1 MKAQLTDQVRNM
13 LRTIAQNADLICEGI
28 EGSVAPG
35 DAKRNARIDALVAVG
50 ALRPEDA
57 LSFRLNPRLR
67 SYVEDQLGSFQAFR
81 ALTRID
87 PVIRHIETLWQEIQ
101 ILRNERADED
111 ALAMEEEFRVCLADL
126 AYDIERNLQV
136 LHANIHDEY
145 GNVSSLKAKLRQ
157 NDFFLN
163 EVIGLKASIDKL
175 SEVSDRLKHEAVM
188 AGSYQVEGAIRR
200 NILINMLS
208 WSQQVNDALHAISKR
223 LYLAKKLHDRLGT
236 LSRVSLWMRQ
246 RAVISVSR
254 EFDLDEDFNPLLL
267 RPEPVSIVSHVDV
280 DDVEDAVQRAL
291 IDVAAS
297 LKAPPAQAPTKAE
310 TSEVIVVA
318 QDDEPLVNIVEPHE
332 ASLARFLESLAAS
345 ALPMSLLVW
354 KGNDPQIA
362 HVEDED
368 WLLYAVSQLHGE
380 SLRVEHVF
388 VPRGRF
394 ELNDHFEDIVISITN
409 R

>member
-13 LRTIAQNADLICEGI
+13 LRTIAQNSDLICEGI

-35 DAKRNARIDALVAVG
+35 DTKRNARIDALVAVG
-50 ALRPEDA
+50 ALRPEDE

-67 SYVEDQLGSFQAFR
+67 SFVEDQLGSFQAFK

-87 PVIRHIETLWQEIQ
+87 PIIRHIETLWREIQ

-111 ALAMEEEFRVCLADL
+111 ARTMEEELRVCLADL

-163 EVIGLKASIDKL
+163 EVNSLKASINKL
-175 SEVSDRLKHEAVM
+175 SEVADRLKHEAVM
-188 AGSYQVEGAIRR
+188 VGSYQVEGAIRR
-200 NILINMLS
+200 NIMINMLS
-208 WSQQVNDALHAISKR
+208 WSQQVNDALHTISKR
-223 LYLAKKLHDRLGT
+223 LYLARKLHDRLGT

-318 QDDEPLVNIVEPHE
+318 QDDEPLVDVVEPHE

-345 ALPMSLLVW
+345 ARPMSLLVW

-368 WLLYAVSQLHGE
+368 WLLYAGSQLHGE
-380 SLRVEHVF
+380 SLRVEHVY

-394 ELNDHFEDIVISITN
+394 EINDHFEDIVISLAN
-409 R
+409 G

>member
-13 LRTIAQNADLICEGI
+13 LRTIAQNSDLICEGI

-50 ALRPEDA
+50 ALRPEDE

-67 SYVEDQLGSFQAFR
+67 SFVEDQLGSFQAFR

-87 PVIRHIETLWQEIQ
+87 PVIRQIETLWQEIQ

-111 ALAMEEEFRVCLADL
+111 AHTMEEELRVCLADL

-200 NILINMLS
+200 NIMIKMLS
-208 WSQQVNDALHAISKR
+208 WSQQVNDALHTISKR
-223 LYLAKKLHDRLGT
+223 LYLARKLHDRLGT
-236 LSRVSLWMRQ
+236 LSRVSLWLRQ

-318 QDDEPLVNIVEPHE
+318 QDDEPLVDVVEPHE

-345 ALPMSLLVW
+345 ARPMSLLVW

-368 WLLYAVSQLHGE
+368 WLLYAGSQLHGE

-394 ELNDHFEDIVISITN
+394 ELNDQFEDIVISITN
-409 R
+409 G

>member
-13 LRTIAQNADLICEGI
+13 LRTIAQNSDLICEGI

-50 ALRPEDA
+50 ALRPEDE

-67 SYVEDQLGSFQAFR
+67 SFVEDQLGSFQAFR

-87 PVIRHIETLWQEIQ
+87 PVIRQIETLWQEIQ

-111 ALAMEEEFRVCLADL
+111 AHTMEEELRVCLADL

-200 NILINMLS
+200 NIMIKMLS
-208 WSQQVNDALHAISKR
+208 WSQQVNDALHTISKR
-223 LYLAKKLHDRLGT
+223 LYLARKLHDRLGT
-236 LSRVSLWMRQ
+236 LSRVSLWLRQ

-297 LKAPPAQAPTKAE
+297 LKAPPAQAPAKAE

-318 QDDEPLVNIVEPHE
+318 QDDEPLVDVVEPHE

-345 ALPMSLLVW
+345 ARPMSLLVW

-368 WLLYAVSQLHGE
+368 WLLYAGSQLHGE

-394 ELNDHFEDIVISITN
+394 ELNDQFEDIVISITN
-409 R
+409 G